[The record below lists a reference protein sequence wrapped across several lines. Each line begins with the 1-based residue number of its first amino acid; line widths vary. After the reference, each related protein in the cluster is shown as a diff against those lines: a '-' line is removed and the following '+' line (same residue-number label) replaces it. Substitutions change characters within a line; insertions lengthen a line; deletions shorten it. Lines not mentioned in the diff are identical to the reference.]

1 MHGLIG
7 VAVKKLVETELGEDV
22 WIKVCKVSNFPEKD
36 FVTMDNYEDA
46 LIFEIIAN
54 VSKESGLSVNDILLK
69 FGHYWVDFAISEGY
83 GHAYQLGGDD
93 FVGFLKNLNKM
104 HTYVATIFSRLAPPH
119 FQVMNDTDEG
129 LDLVYRSQ
137 REGLQPMVIG
147 LIEALAIKFNRKI
160 KIVIKAEEPHKTTFK
175 VTYQ

>member
-7 VAVKKLVETELGEDV
+7 VAVKKLVEIELGEDV
-22 WIKVCKVSNFPEKD
+22 WTKVCKTSNFPEKD
-36 FVTMDNYEDA
+36 FVTMDSYEDS

-104 HTYVATIFSRLAPPH
+104 HTYVATIFSKLSPPH
-119 FQVMNDTDEG
+119 FQVINDTAEG

-137 REGLQPMVIG
+137 RKGLQAM
-147 LIEALAIKFNRKI
+147 
-160 KIVIKAEEPHKTTFK
+160 T
-175 VTYQ
+175 